1 MKKSLILFLFPF
13 LLPLTIAGQ
22 YVYNEAS
29 TAIPSFGIIRQNNI
43 VYYEDSEA
51 NFFAHI
57 VSLNLAAPYSKVK
70 IPKGWYIRDFRIV
83 EGTAYF
89 CGIDSIS
96 MTALLGHFSI
106 GNLLAGNGTITFY
119 YDNNKIKDL
128 AILERIAVVK
138 RDKNVSILTIGMC
151 RSGFD
156 PNIYGSDVAVYV
168 EDYHNTGLCCQY
180 KANDTL
186 WDVTTTDNYFV
197 LAGITSYKYKLT
209 MRRAPIG
216 APANTIMGF
225 MTQCI
230 NYTCTY
236 KFASGL
242 RAVGLGHDST
252 AIASYYDDQPYASMQ
267 LFTIDVPSGHMNINQ
282 RDGWGF
288 INPGQLAPPAD
299 MAYLKDSN
307 ALMVIDTTA
316 SYKWAI
322 LRLNPYATAWMYETP
337 FYYFRSTDLTYT
349 SLYPFPPSTFM
360 AASGGRWMKLELG
373 STSLPIPGTYTNCLE
388 SYTTDIFTYT
398 GYCDSTE
405 QSGAY
410 EKYIISLTS
419 QDDNVALST
428 LEMGCY

>member
-1 MKKSLILFLFPF
+1 MKKSLIIFLFPF

-225 MTQCI
+225 MTNCI

-252 AIASYYDDQPYASMQ
+252 AIASYYDDQPY
-267 LFTIDVPSGHMNINQ
+267 
-282 RDGWGF
+282 R
-288 INPGQLAPPAD
+288 
-299 MAYLKDSN
+299 
-307 ALMVIDTTA
+307 
-316 SYKWAI
+316 
-322 LRLNPYATAWMYETP
+322 
-337 FYYFRSTDLTYT
+337 
-349 SLYPFPPSTFM
+349 
-360 AASGGRWMKLELG
+360 
-373 STSLPIPGTYTNCLE
+373 
-388 SYTTDIFTYT
+388 
-398 GYCDSTE
+398 
-405 QSGAY
+405 
-410 EKYIISLTS
+410 
-419 QDDNVALST
+419 
-428 LEMGCY
+428 